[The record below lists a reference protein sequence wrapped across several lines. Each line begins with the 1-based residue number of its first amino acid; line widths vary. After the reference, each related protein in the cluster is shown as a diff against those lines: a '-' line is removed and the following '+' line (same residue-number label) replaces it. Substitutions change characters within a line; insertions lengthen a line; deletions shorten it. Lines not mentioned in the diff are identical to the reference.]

1 MENKYLRYIR
11 GEQIENSRY
20 GIHHA
25 WNIADFVHGGVDV
38 KTKKYIKNA
47 DFLEILSTTV
57 DNMKKAGYSISDI
70 DIKVSFSKK
79 IENSDKDIIQ
89 IINIDNDDD

>member
-1 MENKYLRYIR
+1 MKNRYLRYLR
-11 GEQIENSRY
+11 GEQIESSRY

-25 WNIADFVHGGVDV
+25 WNIADFVHEGIDV
-38 KTKKYIKNA
+38 KTKNYVENA
-47 DFLEILSTTV
+47 DFIEILSTVV

-79 IENSDKDIIQ
+79 IENSDKDIVQ
-89 IINIDNDDD
+89 IINIDTDDN